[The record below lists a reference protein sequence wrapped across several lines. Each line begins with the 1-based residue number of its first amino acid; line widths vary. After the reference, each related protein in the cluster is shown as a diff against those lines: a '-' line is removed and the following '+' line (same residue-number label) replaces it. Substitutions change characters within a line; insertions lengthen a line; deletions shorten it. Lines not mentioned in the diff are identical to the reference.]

1 MDSLLWQYI
10 QYKERI
16 KEEIIEFL
24 LQNQSPYAYYQIEN
38 YVKDCNLDDLDE
50 EDWDYI
56 NEEIEKRGGIAYT
69 E

>member
-1 MDSLLWQYI
+1 MNSLLWQYI

-38 YVKDCNLDDLDE
+38 YVEGCNLDDLDE

>member
-1 MDSLLWQYI
+1 MDNLLWQYI

-38 YVKDCNLDDLDE
+38 YVEDCNLDDLDE